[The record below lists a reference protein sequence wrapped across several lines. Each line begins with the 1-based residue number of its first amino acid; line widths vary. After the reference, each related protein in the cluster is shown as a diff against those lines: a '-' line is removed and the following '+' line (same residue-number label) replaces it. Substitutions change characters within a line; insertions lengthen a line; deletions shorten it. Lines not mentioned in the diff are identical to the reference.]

1 MRSALSICLFVII
14 STFPPRKTVP
24 AGHQPEIPPAKS
36 CSAES
41 LPSHHL
47 PSEGPF
53 AQPWSAEGL
62 SAKSLPSHHLPAET
76 PPPEGPFA
84 QPWTADPSKA
94 KVLFT
99 VKGPFPFGTVH
110 GNFSGLKATIRFDEK
125 DLPGSAVSAS
135 IDAKTVSTGIGLR
148 NSDLRNKEEW
158 LNTDKYPLISFK
170 SSKIEKA
177 SKDYQAVGELTLK
190 GTTRPVEIPFSF
202 TASGNTGM
210 FKGRFTI
217 NREDYKVGKPGGS
230 VGSTITIELEV
241 PVSK

>member
-1 MRSALSICLFVII
+1 MRPALFICMVAII
-14 STFPPRKTVP
+14 SLVPPDKGQTFESRTFESST
-24 AGHQPEIPPAKS
+24 AGS
-36 CSAES
+36 STAES
-41 LPSHHL
+41 PT
-47 PSEGPF
+47 
-53 AQPWSAEGL
+53 AEG
-62 SAKSLPSHHLPAET
+62 ST
-76 PPPEGPFA
+76 A
-84 QPWTADPSKA
+84 QTWTADASKA
-94 KVLFT
+94 RVLFT

-110 GNFSGLKATIRFDEK
+110 GSFSGLQATIRFDEK

-158 LNTDKYPLISFK
+158 LNTDKYPRISFK

-177 SKDYQAVGELTLK
+177 PKDFKAIGELTLK
-190 GTTRPVEIPFSF
+190 GTTRPAEIPFSF
-202 TASGNTGM
+202 TASGHAGV
-210 FKGRFTI
+210 FKGRFAI